1 MNLSHVQLSWQG
13 KEVQLQGLAP
23 FAWILWVKIIFEGV
37 FLKKYFL
44 VEQLSLIYFT
54 LSGF

>member
-23 FAWILWVKIIFEGV
+23 FAYLYWGENIFESK
-37 FLKKYFL
+37 FL
-44 VEQLSLIYFT
+44 
-54 LSGF
+54 